1 MGVLVEERIDH
12 TKWQKWNSN
21 NGFVEGMDK
30 TPEFT
35 HTELQNAMNSLE
47 RTPLNTDVILN
58 NPELTTIEEKTH
70 LNTDVILNNPE
81 LTTIEE
87 NQEEE
92 DELEKNHKHDLDSTS
107 VPVVFTPSE
116 LEKNHKNVWVL
127 GVPQ

>member
-58 NPELTTIEEKTH
+58 NPELTTIEE
-70 LNTDVILNNPE
+70 
-81 LTTIEE
+81 